1 MLIWGWSV
9 IDLVWSRSNA
19 LILVIRNVPYLG
31 KISVQFISQ
40 MQKKKTTFKKF
51 LSTNNR
57 EWLYPQ
63 RIHHEPLEILIYP

>member
-31 KISVQFISQ
+31 KISIQFISQ
-40 MQKKKTTFKKF
+40 MQKTTFKKF
-51 LSTNNR
+51 LSTNSR
-57 EWLYPQ
+57 ELFYPQ